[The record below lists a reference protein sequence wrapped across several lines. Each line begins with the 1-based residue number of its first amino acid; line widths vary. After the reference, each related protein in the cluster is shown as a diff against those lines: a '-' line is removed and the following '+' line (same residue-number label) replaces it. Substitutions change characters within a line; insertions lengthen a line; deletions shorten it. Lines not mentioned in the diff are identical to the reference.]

1 MENQEISKL
10 LEKGEYHHSVLQTY
24 IHHFRALKA
33 ITFDYTDEI
42 KNRMLDLDAKIRIL
56 KHYLIDLNNKMLDI
70 KYNGGVMSQKQKE
83 AIDQFLFKC
92 CSN

>member
-10 LEKGEYHHSVLQTY
+10 LEKGEYYHSVLQTY
-24 IHHFRALKA
+24 IHHFRSLKA

-42 KNRMLDLDAKIRIL
+42 KNKMIDLDAKIRIL

-70 KYNGGVMSQKQKE
+70 KYNGGDMSDKQKK
-83 AIDQFLFKC
+83 AIDEFLFKC